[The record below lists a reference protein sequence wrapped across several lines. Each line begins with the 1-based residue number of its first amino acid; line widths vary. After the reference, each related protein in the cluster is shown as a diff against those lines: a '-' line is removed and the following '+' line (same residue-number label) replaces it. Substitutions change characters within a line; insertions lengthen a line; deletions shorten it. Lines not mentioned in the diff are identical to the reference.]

1 MVNNVEDVGNT
12 LAALTAADIQVQIDR
27 VKNEI
32 FVLEEKKL
40 LNESMSETL
49 IELYDKRIE
58 EKQNLI
64 KTLEERLHSVESRPK
79 TLQYDTATHTS

>member
-1 MVNNVEDVGNT
+1 
-12 LAALTAADIQVQIDR
+12 LTAADIQVQIDR

>member
-1 MVNNVEDVGNT
+1 MIRVSLDVGNT